1 MKDAVLELN
10 ASDDRGIDVIRG
22 KIKSFAQRKV
32 TLPPGRHKVV
42 ILDEADSMTSAAQQA
57 LRRTMEVYSHSTR
70 FALACN
76 NSTKIIEPIQS
87 RCAVLRYSK
96 LSDEQILRR
105 LITVCETERVV
116 RDDGDKGLE
125 AILFT
130 AEGDM
135 RHALNNL
142 QSTVAGFGR
151 VSEENVYKVCDQP
164 HPRAVESVVQ
174 ACRDGRFDD
183 AMKGMTAL
191 YSKGYA
197 AVDIVGTLFRVV
209 RANPASI
216 NLPEAVLLD
225 FLREIGFTQM
235 RVLDGCGS
243 RLQIHGLLSRLCRVV
258 KGYAEAAGGGR
269 P

>member
-1 MKDAVLELN
+1 VLELN

-22 KIKSFAQRKV
+22 KIKSFAQRRV
-32 TLPPGRHKVV
+32 TLPPGRHKLV

-57 LRRTMEVYSHSTR
+57 LRRTMEVFSHTTR

-87 RCAVLRYSK
+87 RCAVLRYSR
-96 LSDEQILRR
+96 LSNAEILRR
-105 LITVCETERVV
+105 LIEVCEMERVV
-116 RDDGDKGLE
+116 RDPEDKGLE

-142 QSTVAGFGR
+142 QSTVAGFGM
-151 VSEENVYKVCDQP
+151 VSEEHVYKVCDQP
-164 HPRAVESVVQ
+164 HPRAVEEVVC
-174 ACRDGRFDD
+174 AARDCHFDV
-183 AMKGMTAL
+183 AIKGMTAL
-191 YSKGYA
+191 YMKGYA
-197 AVDIVGTLFRVV
+197 AVDIVGTLFRVI
-209 RANPASI
+209 RANPASV

-225 FLREIGFTQM
+225 FLREVGFTQM

-243 RLQIHGLLSRLCRVV
+243 RLQIHGLLARLCRIS
-258 KGYAEAAGGGR
+258 KGYAMAAAR
-269 P
+269 T